1 MKTLLTL
8 VLASMIGSAFAQADK
23 GDGKKVRY
31 EYKKFEKFDFDE
43 IGVEGEAGSPG
54 DISISPRTRNE
65 FQNRLPERAN
75 FNKEMKKAIE
85 GIR

>member
-1 MKTLLTL
+1 MKILTIFL
-8 VLASMIGSAFAQADK
+8 MFFSMSGFAQS
-23 GDGKKVRY
+23 KKNVRY

-54 DISISPRTRNE
+54 DISISPRLRNE
-65 FQNRLPERAN
+65 FKNKLPERNN
-75 FNKEMKKAIE
+75 FTKEMKKAID

>member
-1 MKTLLTL
+1 MKLVTFALLL
-8 VLASMIGSAFAQADK
+8 FSLHALAEDPKSN
-23 GDGKKVRY
+23 VRY

-54 DISISPRTRNE
+54 DLSISPRLRKEFRNK
-65 FQNRLPERAN
+65 LPEREN
-75 FNKEMKKAIE
+75 FNQEMKKAID

>member
-1 MKTLLTL
+1 MKLITIALML
-8 VLASMIGSAFAQADK
+8 VSLQAFAEDSK
-23 GDGKKVRY
+23 SNVRY

-54 DISISPRTRNE
+54 DLSISPRLRKEFRNK
-65 FQNRLPERAN
+65 LPEREN
-75 FNKEMKKAIE
+75 FNQEMKKAID

>member
-1 MKTLLTL
+1 MKFLTIIL
-8 VLASMIGSAFAQADK
+8 FLSASASFAQDK
-23 GDGKKVRY
+23 GNVRY

-54 DISISPRTRNE
+54 DISISPRLRKE
-65 FQNRLPERAN
+65 FKNKLPERQN
-75 FNKEMKKAIE
+75 FNQEMKKAID

>member
-1 MKTLLTL
+1 MKILTITLSFLFM
-8 VLASMIGSAFAQADK
+8 SSAFAQK
-23 GDGKKVRY
+23 TPNVRY
-31 EYKKFEKFDFDE
+31 EYKKFEKFDFEE

-54 DISISPRTRNE
+54 DISISPRMRKE
-65 FQNRLPERAN
+65 FANKLPERKN

>member
-1 MKTLLTL
+1 MKNFSLVVLFIPFL
-8 VLASMIGSAFAQADK
+8 VLAQEPKSNI
-23 GDGKKVRY
+23 RY

-54 DISISPRTRNE
+54 DISISPRLRKE
-65 FQNRLPERAN
+65 FKNKLPERKS
-75 FNKEMKKAIE
+75 FNKEMKKAID

>member
-1 MKTLLTL
+1 MKILFCCLVIMNLT
-8 VLASMIGSAFAQADK
+8 FADDK
-23 GDGKKVRY
+23 KNVRY

-54 DISISPRTRNE
+54 DISISPRLRKE
-65 FQNRLPERAN
+65 FTNKLPEKKN
-75 FNKEMKKAIE
+75 FNKEMKKAVD

>member
-1 MKTLLTL
+1 MKYTIIFI
-8 VLASMIGSAFAQADK
+8 ASMLISSAALTAE
-23 GDGKKVRY
+23 KKEIKY
-31 EYKKFEKFDFDE
+31 EYKKHEKFDFDE

-54 DISISPRTRNE
+54 DISVSPRLRNE
-65 FQNRLPERAN
+65 FKNKLPERAN

>member
-1 MKTLLTL
+1 MKIFAIALLITTSA
-8 VLASMIGSAFAQADK
+8 LAQNK
-23 GDGKKVRY
+23 PNVRY

-54 DISISPRTRNE
+54 DISISPRLRKE
-65 FQNRLPERAN
+65 FSNKLPEKKN
-75 FNKEMKKAIE
+75 FNKEMKKSID